1 MKSGRHLQPFREIPE
16 NGMDLP
22 FDVLSDPHF
31 GQALPDFTFPPNI
44 TTLKQSLQIS
54 RAIPISLRH
63 PAGLM
68 FRSRYRSGTTTPH
81 PAPGR
86 GPGWYPA
93 PTASG
98 AMQGR

>member
-44 TTLKQSLQIS
+44 TTLKQSLQINL
-54 RAIPISLRH
+54 AIVS
-63 PAGLM
+63 
-68 FRSRYRSGTTTPH
+68 SSS
-81 PAPGR
+81 
-86 GPGWYPA
+86 
-93 PTASG
+93 ASG
-98 AMQGR
+98 VKG